1 MKKNEVL
8 LKLKQNNAQLPNKI
22 VQEKPNEVRSVSGLL
37 TTLEQKLT
45 PRQLK
50 AVQDIG
56 LSLST
61 VGLSLD
67 DALLRNLISKDELD
81 NLIMYVPELQDYL
94 RLQQVEYK
102 YKLLNIISNQAVEK
116 ADVKMASWLLEKQ
129 YSEEFDSS
137 VKKDLN
143 KYNRDNEG
151 DMVEMALAFVRRTSA
166 NAVPVDANAGAGAIH
181 QQVKV
186 YDINET
192 LK

>member
-61 VGLSLD
+61 VGLSLE

-166 NAVPVDANAGAGAIH
+166 NAVPVDVNAGAGAIH